1 MKKVISLF
9 FNTDRTYI
17 TKVQNKNEGL
27 ELEYFNSTN
36 NPIDLDAIHSN
47 EEVEGFDEIESVLNN
62 FDIESDM
69 INLVFPA
76 DAIMTSQ
83 LPGKVRMKKEEILDL
98 ISLELKRAYPKLNIN
113 DFEIQ
118 VVQMGTNKK
127 GDANQLAIIYQKHDL
142 ELFQQLLQKYNA
154 PIKMKYVSQ
163 IAAANA
169 FLYNYPE
176 FQQKN
181 AAIIGIQNNFIDFC
195 VLSNSQMVY
204 YSLLNYS
211 NESEI
216 PEILEKELG
225 KVTDEIIDDLSAG
238 LFFYGSDLTKSIL
251 LSVWEIA
258 MLFGVEGKRLNA
270 FRMIKTN
277 LGKRERE
284 YASRTMQIYP
294 ACIGGT
300 LPNFFQSVII

>member
-36 NPIDLDAIHSN
+36 SPIDLDAIHSN

-62 FDIESDM
+62 FDVESDM

-83 LPGKVRMKKEEILDL
+83 LPGKVKMKKEEILDL

-142 ELFQQLLQKYNA
+142 ELFQQLLQKYNT

-211 NESEI
+211 NESDI

-238 LFFYGSDLTKSIL
+238 LFFYGSDLTKSVL

-300 LPNFFQSVII
+300 LPNFFQSVVI

>member
-36 NPIDLDAIHSN
+36 SPIDLDAIHSN

-62 FDIESDM
+62 FDVESDM

-83 LPGKVRMKKEEILDL
+83 LPGKVKMKKEEILDL

-142 ELFQQLLQKYNA
+142 ELFQQLLQKYNT

-211 NESEI
+211 NESDI

-225 KVTDEIIDDLSAG
+225 KVTDEIIVDLSAG
-238 LFFYGSDLTKSIL
+238 LFFYGSDLTKSVL

>member
-17 TKVQNKNEGL
+17 TKVNNSKAGL
-27 ELEYFNSTN
+27 ELEYLNSTE
-36 NPIDLDAIHSN
+36 NPIDLDSIHSSSTI
-47 EEVEGFDEIESVLNN
+47 EGFDEIETILKNM
-62 FDIESDM
+62 DIQCDM
-69 INLVFPA
+69 LNLVFPA
-76 DAIMTSQ
+76 EAIMTSQ
-83 LPGKVRMKKEEILDL
+83 LPGKVKMKKDEILNL

-127 GDANQLAIIYQKHDL
+127 GESNLLAVIYQKNDL
-142 ELFQQLLQKYNA
+142 NLFEQLFQKYNL
-154 PIKMKYVSQ
+154 PIQMKYVSQ
-163 IAAANA
+163 IASANA

-181 AAIIGIQNNFIDFC
+181 AAIIGIQNNFVDFC
-195 VLSNSQMVY
+195 VISNNQMIY
-204 YSLLNYS
+204 YNLLNYS
-211 NESEI
+211 NESDI
-216 PEILEKELG
+216 PEILEKELN
-225 KVTDEIIDDLSAG
+225 KVTADIVDDLSAG
-238 LFFYGSDLTKSIL
+238 LFFYGADLTKNIL

-258 MLFGVEGKRLNA
+258 MLFGVEGKRLNS

-277 LGKRERE
+277 LSRRERE

-300 LPNFFQSVII
+300 LPNFFPSVTI